1 MRRPGPNDAR
11 AHRSIA
17 NKSSVSF
24 TTYRVRNLAELQSA
38 FAKIDKKQ
46 IEALIVF
53 NGFWPTSLPL
63 FHGLAG
69 APVVVAAVSMNRSF
83 VQ

>member
-11 AHRSIA
+11 AFRSIA

-24 TTYRVRNLAELQSA
+24 TTYGVRNLVELQSA

-53 NGFWPTSLPL
+53 NALLINVYREATNTA
-63 FHGLAG
+63 HA
-69 APVVVAAVSMNRSF
+69 
-83 VQ
+83 